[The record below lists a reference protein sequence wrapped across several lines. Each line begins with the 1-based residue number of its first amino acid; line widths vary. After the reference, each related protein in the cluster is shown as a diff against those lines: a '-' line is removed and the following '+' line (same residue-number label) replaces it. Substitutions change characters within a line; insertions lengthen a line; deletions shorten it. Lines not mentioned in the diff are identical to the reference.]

1 MGVDVTSRRPIIAG
15 NWKMFKTL
23 SEAAALVEGVKPLDA
38 VTGGVDV
45 VVCPPFTAL
54 DKVVAVLRGT
64 GLAVGAQDVYW
75 EDSGAF
81 TGEISPVMLKD
92 IGCRYV
98 IIGHSE
104 RRQFFGETDEKVNR
118 KIKAVLKH
126 GLVPIM
132 CMGETLAER
141 EAGRTE
147 EVIHTQASAGLAGLA
162 PDQAGGLVIAYE
174 PVWAIGTGKTASDQD
189 AQQVI
194 AYIRSLVR
202 DWYGVPAADQ
212 VRIQYGGSVKPNNT
226 AGLLAQPDIDGAL
239 VGGASLE
246 AASFTG
252 IVQAAHDKS

>member
-1 MGVDVTSRRPIIAG
+1 MRRSIIAG

-23 SEAAALVEGVKPLDA
+23 AEASALVEALKPLNT
-38 VTGGVDV
+38 VTSKVEV
-45 VVCPPFTAL
+45 VVCPSFTAL
-54 DKVVAVLRGT
+54 ERVVAVLRGT
-64 GLAVGAQDVYW
+64 NIAVGAQDVYW

-92 IGCRYV
+92 IGCHYV

-104 RRQFFGETDEKVNR
+104 RRQFFGETDEQVNR
-118 KIKAVLKH
+118 KVKAVLKH

-132 CMGETLAER
+132 CVGETLVER

-147 EVIHTQASAGLAGLA
+147 QVIYTQAAAGLTGLTA
-162 PDQAGGLVIAYE
+162 DQAGSLVIAYE
-174 PVWAIGTGKTASDQD
+174 PVWAIGTGKTASEGD

-202 DWYGVPAADQ
+202 EWYGASAAEQ
-212 VRIQYGGSVKPNNT
+212 VRIQYGGSVKPGNT
-226 AGLLAQPDIDGAL
+226 AGLMAQPDIDGAL

-246 AASFTG
+246 AASFAG
-252 IVQAAHDKS
+252 IVQAAAGRY

>member
-1 MGVDVTSRRPIIAG
+1 MTSRRPVIAG

-23 SEAAALVEGVKPLDA
+23 SEATDLVEELKSREILNSV
-38 VTGGVDV
+38 VEV

-54 DKVVAVLRGT
+54 DRVVAVLRGT
-64 GLAVGAQDVYW
+64 SIAVGAQDVYW

-98 IIGHSE
+98 ITGHSE
-104 RRQFFGETDEKVNR
+104 RRQFFSESDENVNR
-118 KIKAVLKH
+118 KIKAIIRH

-132 CMGETLAER
+132 CVGESLAER
-141 EAGRTE
+141 EAGRTRQ
-147 EVIHTQASAGLAGLA
+147 VIHTQVSAALADLT
-162 PDQAGGLVIAYE
+162 PEQAGSLVIAYE
-174 PVWAIGTGKTASDQD
+174 PVWAIGTGKTASAGD

-194 AYIRSLVR
+194 FYIRSLVKE
-202 DWYGVPAADQ
+202 WYGESAAAR
-212 VRIQYGGSVKPNNT
+212 VRIQYGGSVKPGNI

-246 AASFTG
+246 AVSFQG
-252 IVQAAHDKS
+252 IIQAAHEQFLSR